1 MSPHCPAIFLQH
13 SRSADVIAAP
23 GNTHAA
29 TGSAASISA
38 RAETPSLINRFSITS
53 LSTADSKTQ
62 QAGKGFSLPPS
73 RESSRDLG
81 KGADQLRDRQSEVV
95 GSLRASFRAAGAP
108 ESRRMPLPLGSGVRG
123 CGGADLNRRG
133 YDLTHL
139 SMRVG
144 LYLHPLEMLAI
155 QPKSLKTLFGKSL
168 LRV

>member
-1 MSPHCPAIFLQH
+1 M
-13 SRSADVIAAP
+13 
-23 GNTHAA
+23 
-29 TGSAASISA
+29 
-38 RAETPSLINRFSITS
+38 RF
-53 LSTADSKTQ
+53 
-62 QAGKGFSLPPS
+62 
-73 RESSRDLG
+73 
-81 KGADQLRDRQSEVV
+81 V
-95 GSLRASFRAAGAP
+95 GSLRASFRGAGAP

-168 LRV
+168 LEVQKGFVKPKCVKFYCNKT